1 MLIIYIR
8 KFSFFLFS
16 LFLSGG
22 CVLLNGAGR
31 FRSSSPSTEDTRP
44 AWLVSLTTA
53 IQKFVIGLSFVY
65 TKQPA
70 RVEQILKQV
79 YIDPSNVDAELVES
93 IIYPSRDDNAAEVY
107 YRIVSRNGNGPMVFI
122 DE

>member
-1 MLIIYIR
+1 MSLC
-8 KFSFFLFS
+8 KFLTDGSFFFVCT
-16 LFLSGG
+16 GG

-31 FRSSSPSTEDTRP
+31 FRSTANTAEDTRP
-44 AWLVSLTTA
+44 EWLKAITTA
-53 IQKFVIGLSFVY
+53 IQKFVIGLSFIY

-79 YIDPSNVDAELVES
+79 YIDPSNVDSELVES
-93 IIYPSRDDNAAEVY
+93 IIHPSQDDNAAEVY
-107 YRIVSRNGNGPMVFI
+107 YRIVSRNGNGPMVFV